1 MKTLLKSK
9 SFDFSFLS
17 QLLMH
22 NSVGESSEW
31 QDWEGWWTICKIHK
45 GETLQL
51 FHKQARKTETG
62 CRRKRPTMCGD
73 LNSNPCSIS
82 NQKTDLG
89 RSLSSRDLNFFTF
102 KVRIVLFALVIPCST
117 SHEEANT
124 IPDGKAQWKNITPYI
139 MATLIITVILEIKSG
154 QDTDFSINV

>member
-1 MKTLLKSK
+1 MKTLFKSK

-22 NSVGESSEW
+22 NSVGESSER

-45 GETLQL
+45 EKTLQL
-51 FHKQARKTETG
+51 FHKQASKTETATE
-62 CRRKRPTMCGD
+62 CMRKRPMMCGD
-73 LNSNPCSIS
+73 LDSNPCSIS

-89 RSLSSRDLNFFTF
+89 RSLSSRDLNFFIS
-102 KVRIVLFALVIPCST
+102 KVRIVLFALFIPHST

-124 IPDGKAQWKNITPYI
+124 IPDGKAQWKKYY
-139 MATLIITVILEIKSG
+139 TLHNGHTNHYHHLR
-154 QDTDFSINV
+154 N